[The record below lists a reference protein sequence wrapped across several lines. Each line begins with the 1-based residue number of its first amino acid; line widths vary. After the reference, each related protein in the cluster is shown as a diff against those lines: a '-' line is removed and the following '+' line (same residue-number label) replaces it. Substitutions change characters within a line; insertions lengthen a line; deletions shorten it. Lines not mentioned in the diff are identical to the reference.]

1 MTDTLLRIS
10 TPLLAAAILL
20 CGHGLQLTLLPARA
34 ELLGWSL
41 TTIGLTGSFYFLGFV
56 LGCLVIPGIVATVAH
71 IRTFHVMAA
80 IATLAVLLAG
90 LIESTAAWLI
100 LRFGTG
106 FAFAGLYMVIESW
119 LSHVAPEQSRGA
131 VLAAYTTICL
141 TSMMAGQWFLML
153 YDAAGHELFM
163 IAAALLC
170 LAILPV
176 GLTRLP
182 PPPPL
187 PGTRFSPKVLLR
199 ASRVALVCAFLGAL
213 VTGAIWTMGPLVAA
227 AFDLTSAEVG
237 GMMSTILLG
246 GIVSQFPVGYLS
258 DRMDRRMVIAGLLVF
273 GAIAALVGWLLAHD
287 SRIVLYATMFCIG
300 ASSLPIY
307 SQCIAT
313 ASDNSSIPLIEIA
326 SGILVMNSL
335 GSILSPITLAP
346 MLNTFGPS
354 SFFLFVLA
362 CLSLAATWTIFRIVV
377 VERPKTHDH
386 APVLPRTTP
395 VVAGLYPASDEGKQ
409 S

>member
-258 DRMDRRMVIAGLLVF
+258 DRTDRRIVIAGLLVF

-287 SRIVLYATMFCIG
+287 SRIVLYATMFC
-300 ASSLPIY
+300 
-307 SQCIAT
+307 
-313 ASDNSSIPLIEIA
+313 
-326 SGILVMNSL
+326 MNSL

>member
-1 MTDTLLRIS
+1 
-10 TPLLAAAILL
+10 
-20 CGHGLQLTLLPARA
+20 
-34 ELLGWSL
+34 
-41 TTIGLTGSFYFLGFV
+41 
-56 LGCLVIPGIVATVAH
+56 
-71 IRTFHVMAA
+71 
-80 IATLAVLLAG
+80 
-90 LIESTAAWLI
+90 
-100 LRFGTG
+100 
-106 FAFAGLYMVIESW
+106 
-119 LSHVAPEQSRGA
+119 
-131 VLAAYTTICL
+131 
-141 TSMMAGQWFLML
+141 
-153 YDAAGHELFM
+153 
-163 IAAALLC
+163 
-170 LAILPV
+170 
-176 GLTRLP
+176 
-182 PPPPL
+182 
-187 PGTRFSPKVLLR
+187 
-199 ASRVALVCAFLGAL
+199 
-213 VTGAIWTMGPLVAA
+213 
-227 AFDLTSAEVG
+227 
-237 GMMSTILLG
+237 MMSTILLG

-346 MLNTFGPS
+346 MLNAFGPS

-395 VVAGLYPASDEGKQ
+395 VIAGLYPASDEGKQ

>member
-258 DRMDRRMVIAGLLVF
+258 DRTDRRIVIAGLLVF

-287 SRIVLYATMFCIG
+287 SR
-300 ASSLPIY
+300 
-307 SQCIAT
+307 IAT